1 MPLRAFIPGPVGGN
15 PSFYPDNPHYT
26 EVIPTPATVSVMRG
40 MSPAYL
46 ASQRTSPGFPVCAVR
61 SLIYTLTGGP
71 GGNFPRVCGD
81 VCGDEPDRHAYML
94 DFGQIIVYL
103 SRTQFPCMPEKAA
116 SQPTLA
122 VHYRLHHTVLTSNL
136 ARVVKSMGDLQEAER
151 LFREAIA
158 MDPEF
163 AEYHQDFASFLSD
176 MGRFEEAAVEA
187 GRTVEL
193 DPSIDVQVV
202 LNDLQ
207 ARFPN
212 DELINEAVH
221 LNSNTE

>member
-1 MPLRAFIPGPVGGN
+1 
-15 PSFYPDNPHYT
+15 
-26 EVIPTPATVSVMRG
+26 
-40 MSPAYL
+40 
-46 ASQRTSPGFPVCAVR
+46 
-61 SLIYTLTGGP
+61 
-71 GGNFPRVCGD
+71 
-81 VCGDEPDRHAYML
+81 
-94 DFGQIIVYL
+94 
-103 SRTQFPCMPEKAA
+103 
-116 SQPTLA
+116 
-122 VHYRLHHTVLTSNL
+122 
-136 ARVVKSMGDLQEAER
+136 MGDLQEAER

-193 DPSIDVQVV
+193 EPSIDVQVA
-202 LNDLQ
+202 LNDLH

>member
-1 MPLRAFIPGPVGGN
+1 
-15 PSFYPDNPHYT
+15 
-26 EVIPTPATVSVMRG
+26 
-40 MSPAYL
+40 MSRTRNIQL
-46 ASQRTSPGFPVCAVR
+46 SQRLS
-61 SLIYTLTGGP
+61 
-71 GGNFPRVCGD
+71 FPRTR
-81 VCGDEPDRHAYML
+81 GDEPDRHAYML

-103 SRTQFPCMPEKAA
+103 SRTLFRCMPEKAT

-122 VHYRLHHTVLTSNL
+122 VHCRLHHTVLTSNL
-136 ARVVKSMGDLQEAER
+136 ARVVKSMGNLQEAER

-176 MGRFEEAAVEA
+176 MGRFEEATVEA

-193 DPSIDVQVV
+193 DPSIDVQVA
-202 LNDLQ
+202 LNDLH

>member
-1 MPLRAFIPGPVGGN
+1 
-15 PSFYPDNPHYT
+15 
-26 EVIPTPATVSVMRG
+26 
-40 MSPAYL
+40 
-46 ASQRTSPGFPVCAVR
+46 
-61 SLIYTLTGGP
+61 
-71 GGNFPRVCGD
+71 
-81 VCGDEPDRHAYML
+81 
-94 DFGQIIVYL
+94 
-103 SRTQFPCMPEKAA
+103 
-116 SQPTLA
+116 
-122 VHYRLHHTVLTSNL
+122 
-136 ARVVKSMGDLQEAER
+136 MGDLQEAER

-176 MGRFEEAAVEA
+176 MGRFGEAAVEA

-193 DPSIDVQVV
+193 DPSIDVQVA
-202 LNDLQ
+202 LNNLQ

>member
-1 MPLRAFIPGPVGGN
+1 
-15 PSFYPDNPHYT
+15 
-26 EVIPTPATVSVMRG
+26 
-40 MSPAYL
+40 
-46 ASQRTSPGFPVCAVR
+46 
-61 SLIYTLTGGP
+61 
-71 GGNFPRVCGD
+71 
-81 VCGDEPDRHAYML
+81 
-94 DFGQIIVYL
+94 
-103 SRTQFPCMPEKAA
+103 MPEKAA

-122 VHYRLHHTVLTSNL
+122 VHYRLHHIVLTSNL

-193 DPSIDVQVV
+193 DPSM
-202 LNDLQ
+202 
-207 ARFPN
+207 P
-212 DELINEAVH
+212 EAH
-221 LNSNTE
+221 

>member
-1 MPLRAFIPGPVGGN
+1 
-15 PSFYPDNPHYT
+15 
-26 EVIPTPATVSVMRG
+26 
-40 MSPAYL
+40 
-46 ASQRTSPGFPVCAVR
+46 
-61 SLIYTLTGGP
+61 
-71 GGNFPRVCGD
+71 
-81 VCGDEPDRHAYML
+81 
-94 DFGQIIVYL
+94 
-103 SRTQFPCMPEKAA
+103 
-116 SQPTLA
+116 
-122 VHYRLHHTVLTSNL
+122 
-136 ARVVKSMGDLQEAER
+136 MGDLQEAER
-151 LFREAIA
+151 LFRGAIA

-193 DPSIDVQVV
+193 DPSIDVQVALNDLA

>member
-1 MPLRAFIPGPVGGN
+1 
-15 PSFYPDNPHYT
+15 
-26 EVIPTPATVSVMRG
+26 
-40 MSPAYL
+40 
-46 ASQRTSPGFPVCAVR
+46 
-61 SLIYTLTGGP
+61 
-71 GGNFPRVCGD
+71 
-81 VCGDEPDRHAYML
+81 
-94 DFGQIIVYL
+94 
-103 SRTQFPCMPEKAA
+103 
-116 SQPTLA
+116 
-122 VHYRLHHTVLTSNL
+122 
-136 ARVVKSMGDLQEAER
+136 MGDLQEAER

-176 MGRFEEAAVEA
+176 MGCFEEAAVEA

-193 DPSIDVQVV
+193 EPSIDVQVA

-212 DELINEAVH
+212 DELTNEAVH